1 MSDVETAPRRL
12 RARPAVVR
20 PPVPPPPLRVV
31 GPGERTAAAKRRRAR
46 LVVGATVTIFAS
58 MVFGL
63 VLVHVILAQN
73 QLRLD
78 QLNTRAAAE
87 QVTYERLR
95 LQVAQLESPA
105 RIVKEATD
113 RGMVMP
119 PGVTYLLPTTPQASS
134 TTVSSGTAG
143 NPAASS
149 AWPEVKPELAAGP

>member
-1 MSDVETAPRRL
+1 VT
-12 RARPAVVR
+12 VF
-20 PPVPPPPLRVV
+20 
-31 GPGERTAAAKRRRAR
+31 AA
-46 LVVGATVTIFAS
+46 

-63 VLVHVILAQN
+63 VGVHVILAQN

-78 QLNTRAAAE
+78 RLTAQAAAE

-119 PGVTYLLPTTPQASS
+119 PGVTYLMPPRAQATT
-134 TTVSSGTAG
+134 TTVPQGTATA
-143 NPAASS
+143 PAASS
-149 AWPEVKPELAAGP
+149 DWPEVKPELAARP